1 MGGGSGGVE
10 GCWLPVLQNTT
21 TSPPGCPCW
30 GAELE
35 PSGHHGPSSRDE
47 ADEPFG
53 RAGKSQGE
61 MQISPEDVK
70 CKPASQVVSL

>member
-1 MGGGSGGVE
+1 MLAARPPEHHLPS
-10 GCWLPVLQNTT
+10 WLSLP
-21 TSPPGCPCW
+21 

-35 PSGHHGPSSRDE
+35 PSGPHGSSSRDE
-47 ADEPFG
+47 AAEPFG

-70 CKPASQVVSL
+70 CKPSSQVVSL